1 MPASG
6 QESSHVAAKSAGRPR
21 MLWLHVADAALV
33 NWTGGME
40 MFFGFV
46 QLHTAG
52 IASCCR
58 TAGEEALLHHLSFRQ
73 RR

>member
-1 MPASG
+1 
-6 QESSHVAAKSAGRPR
+6 